1 MIWATLA
8 IAIISLIVLI
18 GAIGAKAKT
27 AVALLTVINF
37 ASGIAFM
44 VMAKPWWHWIWYD
57 IFYMNPTVWIFFG
70 IFLLIFIVVLA
81 FGINRNMDEGTIGS
95 IGGFLA
101 ICWVISII
109 VVSCINGVVTKSFIY
124 DSISRQAIT
133 VTNLSDT
140 TKIRYLPMEVAE
152 YYGENRM
159 QEPGIKLGDFDAI
172 MYNGELTWVAP
183 REQSGTIRQ
192 YTQKNDGVALI
203 NSNGSMTTVNV
214 RMEYGENML
223 IFDDISW
230 LLVNHNYWV
239 DYPEIYYLFDGDTP
253 VAVAPYISYKYKFP
267 VMTPY
272 WGGVCVVYPD
282 GTLIDYTPSEAQAVP
297 FLANE
302 RIFPEQLARL
312 YAESYVYVHGIWNT
326 ITSHTDQI
334 RIPALDYSDNQMP
347 YLMPTEDGLQ
357 WVVVAEPASASYAI
371 HSIFSIDAVTGE
383 LSVYRVPLDTNL
395 LGPDRAW
402 EYVKADFPSYDWVSS
417 DNNNT
422 NTGNIQLIEPRLV
435 VNKGELYWMITIT
448 TKDYAF
454 SSDKPSTV
462 LVNSRTTE
470 VTSFFSEQE
479 LVEFLYGSVGTDTD
493 TDTNTDTGTGVDSGE
508 GTPIEMPSDAKQL
521 LTEIEDIRAEIG
533 TLQAQMGQDQIHLEV
548 LQAELNMKLEQL
560 YDIIS
565 ASSTAK

>member
-1 MIWATLA
+1 MVWATLA
-8 IAIISLIVLI
+8 IAILSLLGLIVFAWAKN
-18 GAIGAKAKT
+18 GTATAILVVT
-27 AVALLTVINF
+27 NL

-44 VMAKPWWHWIWYD
+44 VLAKPWWHWIWFN

-70 IFLLIFIVVLA
+70 IFLLIFTLVLIL
-81 FGINRNMDEGTIGS
+81 GLKLKWDEGAIGS
-95 IGGFLA
+95 IGVFLFF
-101 ICWVISII
+101 CWIISII
-109 VVSCINGVVTKSFIY
+109 VVSCLSGVVTKSFVY
-124 DSISRQAIT
+124 DRIHLQATT
-133 VTNLSDT
+133 VSNLSDT

-159 QEPGIKLGDFDAI
+159 QEPGIQLGDFDAI

-183 REQSGTIRQ
+183 REQSGFIRM

-203 NSNGSMTTVNV
+203 NSDGSMTTINA
-214 RMEYGENML
+214 RMEYGENME
-223 IFDDISW
+223 IFDNINW
-230 LLVNHNYWV
+230 LLTNHNYWV
-239 DYPEIYYLFDGDTP
+239 DYPEIYYLFDGNTP
-253 VAVAPYISYKYKFP
+253 VAVAPYITYKYRFP

-282 GTLIDYTPSEAQAVP
+282 GHLVDYTPAEAQNIA

-302 RIFPEQLARL
+302 RIFPEKLARI
-312 YAESYVYVHGIWNT
+312 YAESYAYVHGIWNT
-326 ITSHTDQI
+326 LTSHTDQI
-334 RIPALDYSDNQMP
+334 RIPILDYSDNQMP

-357 WVVVAEPASASYAI
+357 WVLVAEPASASYAI

-435 VNKGELYWMITIT
+435 INKGELYWMITIT

-479 LVEFLYGSVGTDTD
+479 LVDFLYGSTDADTDTD
-493 TDTNTDTGTGVDSGE
+493 TDSDTGIPTE
-508 GTPIEMPSDAKQL
+508 IPSDANQL
-521 LTEIEDIRAEIG
+521 LSDIAGIQAEIA
-533 TLQAQMGQDQIHLEV
+533 TLQAQMGQDQIHLEL
-548 LQAELNMKLEQL
+548 LQAVLNMKLEQL

-565 ASSTAK
+565 ASTTAK

>member
-1 MIWATLA
+1 MIWAVLA
-8 IAIISLIVLI
+8 IAILSLLGLI
-18 GAIGAKAKT
+18 AFGWAKNTT
-27 AVALLTVINF
+27 ATVILAMVNI

-44 VMAKPWWHWIWYD
+44 VLSKPWWHWIWFD
-57 IFYMNPTVWIFFG
+57 IFYKNPTIWIFFG
-70 IFLLIFIVVLA
+70 IFLLLFLIILA
-81 FGINRNMDEGTIGS
+81 FGILRNLDEGTIAGL
-95 IGGFLA
+95 GTFFF
-101 ICWVISII
+101 ICWIISII
-109 VVSCINGVVTKSFIY
+109 VVSSLSGVVTKSFVY
-124 DSISRQAIT
+124 DRISRQAIT

-159 QEPGIKLGDFDAI
+159 QEPGIQLGDFDAI

-183 REQSGTIRQ
+183 REQSGLIRT

-203 NSNGSMTTVNV
+203 NSNGSMTTVNS
-214 RMEYGENML
+214 RMAYGENME
-223 IFDDISW
+223 IFDNINW
-230 LLVNHNYWV
+230 LLTNHNYWV
-239 DYPEIYYLFDGDTP
+239 DYPEIYYLFDGNTP
-253 VAVAPYISYKYKFP
+253 VIVAPYITYKYRFP

-282 GTLIDYTPSEAQAVP
+282 GTLVDYTPSEAQAIP
-297 FLANE
+297 FLADE
-302 RIFPEQLARL
+302 RIFPEQLARI

-326 ITSHTDQI
+326 LTSHTDQI
-334 RIPALDYSDNQMP
+334 RIPTLDYSDNQMP
-347 YLMPTEDGLQ
+347 YLLPTDEGLQ

-371 HSIFSIDAVTGE
+371 HSMFIIDAVTGQ

-402 EYVKADFPSYDWVSS
+402 EYVKAEFPSYDWVTS
-417 DNNNT
+417 DT
-422 NTGNIQLIEPRLV
+422 NAGHTGNIQLIEPRPV
-435 VNKGELYWMITIT
+435 VNKGELYWMVTIT

-479 LVEFLYGSVGTDTD
+479 LVDFLYGSTDADTDTD
-493 TDTNTDTGTGVDSGE
+493 TDAGSGTE
-508 GTPIEMPSDAKQL
+508 TPVEIPSDINQL
-521 LTEIEDIRAEIG
+521 LDDIESLRTEIS
-533 TLQAQMGQDQIHLEV
+533 TLQAQMGQDQIHLEL
-548 LQAELNMKLEQL
+548 LQTELNMKTDQL

-565 ASSTAK
+565 TSSTAK